1 MKSHRVRV
9 GIGRTNLRLH
19 PARVLRAAVIAV
31 LLILTLFP
39 LYWIVVTSLKTA
51 REVILPVPTFFP
63 RTMTVENYLAVLDAG
78 VLGNFVNS
86 LITAGLSTAISIVL
100 GFTGAYALTRYRF
113 PLRFNTLFLVWVLIV
128 KILPPMVLSVPL
140 YEVFSSAALLNRLS
154 GLALVYQVY
163 TLPYTLW
170 ILVGFLKGVPKEMEE
185 AAQIDGAG
193 PGTTLVRIVLPLS
206 AGGVAATAIFSAIM
220 AWDEFLFALLF
231 LRRPAMLTL
240 PLRIANYI
248 TEYET
253 EWGRLMAIGVL
264 ASIPLLLLTSFT
276 YKRLSEGFTASLK

>member
-1 MKSHRVRV
+1 MRLHHVHPGIDQASVR
-9 GIGRTNLRLH
+9 RH
-19 PARVLRAAVIAV
+19 PARLLRAAVIAV
-31 LLILTLFP
+31 LLILTLLP

-51 REVILPVPTFFP
+51 REVILPIPTFFP
-63 RTMTVENYLAVLDAG
+63 RTVTVENYRAVLDAG
-78 VLGNFVNS
+78 VLRNFANS
-86 LITAGLSTAISIVL
+86 LITAGLSTGISIVL

-113 PLRFNTLFLVWVLIV
+113 PLRFNTLFLVWVLVV

-140 YEVFSSAALLNRLS
+140 YELFSSAGLLNRLS

-163 TLPYTLW
+163 TLPYALW
-170 ILVGFLKGVPKEMEE
+170 ILVGFLKGVPKELEE

-193 PGTTLVRIVLPLS
+193 PGATLLRIILPLS
-206 AGGVAATAIFSAIM
+206 AGGVTATAIFSAIM

-231 LRRPAMLTL
+231 LRRPSMLTL

-264 ASIPLLLLTSFT
+264 SSIPLLLLTNFT